1 MHIKTLAVA
10 VLLSVMPM
18 AHACI
23 NTVGTDHQ
31 GRRFS
36 PDDYVGK
43 DLVDGFTRPHAQR
56 YWLKQASYVIKQA
69 RNKPVFKNLTDLG
82 IVLVYQG
89 QYDVAVR
96 HFLKLERLFPGH
108 HETAANLGTALEL
121 AGHDAVALK
130 WIGIGIQRN
139 RQEHFGSEWL
149 HARILETKIA
159 LARDPRYLE
168 GRSITGV
175 VFERT
180 LVPTLPIAM
189 PPGNDGKPVKPWE
202 LNSALGYQLHERTGF
217 VRPTDP
223 IVANLLLD
231 WATLNLAGG
240 PIETADVLYDFAV
253 TYGAERDAL
262 MRNRQSYIQR
272 VLAQAGKA
280 KANGGECGICPPMPP
295 PPPPP
300 PKQSRA

>member
-1 MHIKTLAVA
+1 MRTKTLVVI
-10 VLLSVMPM
+10 VLLSVMPT
-18 AHACI
+18 ANACI

-31 GRRFS
+31 GRRFW
-36 PDDYVGK
+36 PNDYVGK
-43 DLVDGFTRPHAQR
+43 DVVDGFTKPHAQR

-69 RNKPVFKNLTDLG
+69 RTKPDFENLTDLG

-89 QYDVAVR
+89 QFALAVR
-96 HFLKLERLFPGH
+96 HFLTLEQRFPGH

-149 HARILETKIA
+149 HTRILETKIA
-159 LARDPRYLE
+159 LAKDPHYLK
-168 GRSITGV
+168 GRSIAGV
-175 VFERT
+175 VFERA
-180 LVPTLPIAM
+180 LVPALPSAM
-189 PPGNDGKPVKPWE
+189 PSGNDGKPVKPWE
-202 LNSALGYQLHERTGF
+202 LNSALAYQLHERTGF

-223 IVANLLLD
+223 AVANLLLD

-240 PIETADVLYDFAV
+240 PIETADAVYDLAV

-262 MRNRQSYIQR
+262 MRNRQSYIKR
-272 VLAQAGKA
+272 VLSQAGKA
-280 KANGGECGICPPMPP
+280 KANGGACRICAPMPP

-300 PKQSRA
+300 PVRA

>member
-1 MHIKTLAVA
+1 MRIKTLVVA
-10 VLLSVMPM
+10 VLLSVMPT
-18 AHACI
+18 AYACI

-31 GRRFS
+31 GRRFW
-36 PDDYVGK
+36 PNEFVGK
-43 DLVDGFTRPHAQR
+43 ELVAELTKPHAKR
-56 YWLKQASYVIKQA
+56 WWLMQASEVMKRA
-69 RNKPVFKNLTDLG
+69 RTTPSFKNLADLG

-89 QYDVAVR
+89 QYDLAVR

-121 AGHDAVALK
+121 AGHDAAALK

-159 LARDPRYLE
+159 LARNPHYLE

-175 VFERT
+175 AFEQT
-180 LVPTLPIAM
+180 LVPALPIAM
-189 PPGNDGKPVKPWE
+189 PAGNDGRPVKPWQ
-202 LNSALGYQLHERTGF
+202 LNSALAYQLHERTGF

-223 IVANLLLD
+223 VVANLLLD

-240 PIETADVLYDFAV
+240 PIETADAVYNLAV

-262 MRNRQSYIQR
+262 MRNRQSYIRR

-280 KANGGECGICPPMPP
+280 KAEGGACRICAPMPP

-300 PKQSRA
+300 PESTRA